1 MLKVA
6 VPPEFRVAVPR
17 IVVPFRKETVPVG
30 MVVPVCGATFAVKV
44 TLCPV
49 LMAVAEEVSVVDVAT
64 KLWVTV
70 TVTAADTELELVVL
84 PP

>member
-1 MLKVA
+1 LS
-6 VPPEFRVAVPR
+6 VAVPR

-30 MVVPVCGATFAVKV
+30 VVLPDCGATLAVKV

-49 LMAVAEEVSVVDVAT
+49 LIPVAEEVRVVVV
-64 KLWVTV
+64 VTV
-70 TVTAADTELELVVL
+70 LGATLTVTAAETELELPVL